1 MVAGVKQLVLF
12 HHDPDHSDAF
22 LDAVGN
28 AVQERI
34 AGSTPSIACQM
45 AREGAL
51 VSICVKP

>member
-1 MVAGVKQLVLF
+1 VKQLVLF

-34 AGSTPSIACQM
+34 AGSTPSMACQM